1 MYCRTDKLET
11 LVPKSEGGV
20 VMVVRGEY
28 CGQVG
33 RIVARDKSR
42 YVATVQLVLTDDVL
56 STDYDNICQYLGPVP
71 DYE

>member
-1 MYCRTDKLET
+1 M
-11 LVPKSEGGV
+11 PKSEGGV